1 MSESIILQV
10 LISTFGQRGIDS
22 VAVHSH
28 PVVDGVEYL
37 VSLQNPEG
45 DVTIPDRLKR
55 PDFKIITHP
64 TRGISANRN
73 RSINEATA
81 ELAIISDDDVDFDAE
96 ELKQVID
103 AFRQRSDADVITF
116 KYHSAGHEK
125 NYPSHEADLKQPPKG
140 YFTTSIEIAF
150 RLKRIKYHAKFN
162 ENFGIGTSFP
172 CGEENIFIH
181 DIIKKGF
188 KVVFVPIYSCR
199 HDGIATGTRDRN
211 KPEFI
216 MTHGAV
222 MSHLH
227 PWSWPLRI
235 MVHAWRHSRTKGN
248 MNFFAYIANAL
259 KGVAIAHRKNVFK

>member
-1 MSESIILQV
+1 MSDSIILQV
-10 LISTFGQRGIDS
+10 LICTFGQRGIDS

-64 TRGISANRN
+64 TRGIAVNRN
-73 RSINEATA
+73 HAIEAATA
-81 ELAIISDDDVDFDAE
+81 PIAIMSDDDIDFEAS
-96 ELKQVID
+96 ELTSVID
-103 AFRQRSDADVITF
+103 EFNKHPFCDLLTF
-116 KYHSAGHEK
+116 KYHSSNNEK
-125 NYPSHEADLKQPPKG
+125 SYPQHEADLRNPPKG
-140 YFTTSIEIAF
+140 YYISCIELAF
-150 RLKRIKYHAKFN
+150 RTGIIKKTLRFN
-162 ENFGIGTSFP
+162 ENFGFSTIFLG
-172 CGEENIFIH
+172 GEEDIFLCDSIR
-181 DIIKKGF
+181 KGLTARF
-188 KVVFVPIYSCR
+188 IPIYSCR
-199 HDGIATGTRDRN
+199 HDGSSTGTRDRN

-235 MVHAWRHSRTKGN
+235 TVHAWRHSRTKGN

-259 KGVAIAHRKNVFK
+259 KGVAIARRKNVFK

>member
-1 MSESIILQV
+1 MSDNVKLQV
-10 LISTFGQRGIDS
+10 LISTLGQHGINS
-22 VAVHSH
+22 VASHSH
-28 PVVDGVEYL
+28 PAVDGVEYI
-37 VSLQNPEG
+37 VSLQNPDG
-45 DVTIPDRLKR
+45 DIAIPAQLIR
-55 PDFKIITHP
+55 PDFRIITHP

-81 ELAIISDDDVDFDAE
+81 ELVMISDDDVDFDAE

-103 AFRQRSDADVITF
+103 AFQQRPDADVITF

-125 NYPSHEADLKQPPKG
+125 NYPSCEADLKRPPKG

-150 RLKRIKYHAKFN
+150 RLDRIKRHVKFN
-162 ENFGIGTSFP
+162 ENFGIGTSLP

-181 DIIKKGF
+181 DIIKKRF
-188 KVVFVPIYSCR
+188 KAVFVPIYSCR

-259 KGVAIAHRKNVFK
+259 KGVAIARRKNVFK